1 MSEAFKDELINQM
14 CRRHVTRRL
23 SVRGEIS
30 LTLLLK
36 LSHLLWFL
44 ISSWSAG
51 RQFFSSWDDGAQ
63 RSLAGQTQREGLC
76 LLLSGVLIEKRSVPF
91 RWTFQGESF

>member
-36 LSHLLWFL
+36 LS
-44 ISSWSAG
+44 
-51 RQFFSSWDDGAQ
+51 
-63 RSLAGQTQREGLC
+63 SLALVPYKQLVSRQA
-76 LLLSGVLIEKRSVPF
+76 VL
-91 RWTFQGESF
+91 